1 MAVAC
6 NPDSFLNVVSHRG
19 WLAERLRTGK
29 KMTNLSG
36 ATLGDGV
43 VIGRLMHDWGATT
56 WQ

>member
-1 MAVAC
+1 MWC
-6 NPDSFLNVVSHRG
+6 HIVVGSLSVSE
-19 WLAERLRTGK
+19 LAK